1 MFFMDLNKIHPDQ
14 KYIDGIVTNN
24 SVVIEM
30 IYKKFAPKVVQFI
43 TNNSGD
49 KEDAQN
55 VIQEI
60 MILLFDQAKA
70 DQLQLDC
77 PFDACFFSLCKRH
90 WLRELENSTHKKVPI
105 YENVVSRNESAHGLI
120 EQIEAFDQKQKKDK
134 IFNDYLRDELDIGE
148 KNSLEK
154 RLSDDKALLSEFEN
168 FKEIY
173 LQKENQLE
181 PEPDRLSF
189 IENLTKISD
198 KYFNKKRHKVASL
211 KPWYFAAAISVIV
224 MFGLFFFDYRHYPNF
239 EDYNNPES
247 AYFTERGVSEAILK
261 QAENNFNGKR
271 YETAIPIFEM
281 ILKENN
287 SDEIKYFY
295 AVSLL
300 QVSKYVKA
308 ETIFKELE
316 AGNSVY
322 KEKAKWNLAL
332 SKLKQGKYKE
342 CKAILETISQDY
354 EDYEDV
360 EHLLEELE

>member
-1 MFFMDLNKIHPDQ
+1 MDLNKIHPDQ
-14 KYIDGIVTNN
+14 KYIDGLAAND

-30 IYKKFAPKVVQFI
+30 IFKKFAPKVVQFI

-49 KEDAQN
+49 KDHAQN

-60 MILLFDQAKA
+60 MILLFSQAKA
-70 DQLQLDC
+70 GKLQLTC
-77 PFDACFFSLCKRH
+77 PFDAYFFLLCKRR
-90 WLRELENSTHKKVPI
+90 WLNELKNSANKDVTV
-105 YENVVSRNESAHGLI
+105 YENVVSVNESAHELI
-120 EQIEAFDQKQKKDK
+120 AQTEKFEEEQKRYQQENK
-134 IFNDYLRDELDIGE
+134 
-148 KNSLEK
+148 LEIAEE
-154 RLSDDKALLSEFEN
+154 RVVFE
-168 FKEIY
+168 
-173 LQKENQLE
+173 
-181 PEPDRLSF
+181 
-189 IENLTKISD
+189 ENLTRISD
-198 KYFNKKRHKVASL
+198 KYFNKKKHKVASL
-211 KPWYFAAAISVIV
+211 KPWYFAVAISIIV

-239 EDYNNPES
+239 EDYNHPES

-342 CKAILETISQDY
+342 CKAVLETISQDY

-360 EHLLEELE
+360 EHLREELE

>member
-1 MFFMDLNKIHPDQ
+1 MVLNKIHPDQ
-14 KYIDGIVTNN
+14 KYIDGIATNN
-24 SVVIEM
+24 SVVIKM

-49 KEDAQN
+49 KEDAQD

-70 DQLQLDC
+70 NQLQLDC

-90 WLRELENSTHKKVPI
+90 WLRELQNSTHKKVTI
-105 YENVVSRNESAHGLI
+105 YENVVSRNESAHGLV
-120 EQIEAFDQKQKKDK
+120 EQIEAFDQKQKKYR
-134 IFNDYLRDELDIGE
+134 IFDNYLKDELDIDE

-154 RLSDDKALLSEFEN
+154 RLSGDEVLRSEFEN
-168 FKEIY
+168 FKEVY
-173 LQKENQLE
+173 FQKENQFAT
-181 PEPDRLSF
+181 EPDRLAF
-189 IENLTKISD
+189 VENLTKISD
-198 KYFNKKRHKVASL
+198 RYFNKKQHKTASL
-211 KPWYFAAAISVIV
+211 KPWYFAAAASVII
-224 MFGLFFFDYRHYPNF
+224 MFGLFFFDYKHYPNF
-239 EDYNNPES
+239 EDYNHPES

-300 QVSKYVKA
+300 QVGKYVKA
-308 ETIFKELE
+308 ENIFKELE
-316 AGNSVY
+316 AENSVY

-332 SKLKQGKYKE
+332 SKLKQGKYDD
-342 CKAILETISQDY
+342 CKAILQTISQDY
-354 EDYEDV
+354 EDYDQV
-360 EHLLEELE
+360 EQLSEELE

>member
-1 MFFMDLNKIHPDQ
+1 MDLNTIHPDQ
-14 KYIDGIVTNN
+14 KYIDGIVAND

-49 KEDAQN
+49 KDQAQD
-55 VIQEI
+55 VVHEI
-60 MILLFDQAKA
+60 MVLLFNQAKA
-70 DQLQLDC
+70 GKLHLTC
-77 PFDACFFSLCKRH
+77 PFDAYFFLLCKRR
-90 WLRELENSTHKKVPI
+90 WLNELKNSAHKDVTI
-105 YENVVSRNESAHGLI
+105 YENVVSVNESAHELI
-120 EQIEAFDQKQKKDK
+120 AQTEKFEEEQKRYGNENKQEIEEDRVAF
-134 IFNDYLRDELDIGE
+134 EG
-148 KNSLEK
+148 
-154 RLSDDKALLSEFEN
+154 
-168 FKEIY
+168 
-173 LQKENQLE
+173 
-181 PEPDRLSF
+181 
-189 IENLTKISD
+189 NLTKISD
-198 KYFNKKRHKVASL
+198 KYFNKKKHKTASL
-211 KPWYFAAAISVIV
+211 KPWYFAVAISIIV

-239 EDYNNPES
+239 EDYNHPES

-271 YETAIPIFEM
+271 YEIAIPIFEM

-332 SKLKQGKYKE
+332 SKLKQGKYNE
-342 CKAILETISQDY
+342 CKAILQTISQDY
-354 EDYEDV
+354 EGYDDV
-360 EHLLEELE
+360 EQLLEELE